1 MSAEHSF
8 GVGGDEPYRLALAP
22 QTAGGITLRRTDGGS
37 DSIRL
42 DVDDWR
48 REATDA
54 DGSALDG
61 ATAPVLDVGCGPGRM
76 VRAAAARALP
86 ALGIDV
92 LAEAIALTSADGTPA
107 LLRSVFDRLPLEGR
121 WGTVLLIDG
130 NVGIGGDPESLLRRC
145 RALLEPGGSVVIEV
159 ADEPYLLDHA
169 LYTAVLDSGHESAP
183 FPWARVGRL
192 AIDAVAH
199 AAGLSVTDRWRAD
212 GRHFVRAER
221 SPSAVLSAG

>member
-1 MSAEHSF
+1 MSSEESF

-22 QTAGGITLRRTDGGS
+22 QASGSITLHRIDGHPAT
-37 DSIRL
+37 IRF
-42 DVDDWR
+42 DVGDWR
-48 REATDA
+48 REATPADA
-54 DGSALDG
+54 SALDG
-61 ATAPVLDVGCGPGRM
+61 AASPVLDVGCGPGRM

-145 RALLEPGGSVVIEV
+145 RSLLAPGGAVVIEV
-159 ADEPYLLDHA
+159 ADDPDLLDRAH
-169 LYTAVLDSGHESAP
+169 YTAVLESGHRSAP
-183 FPWARVGRL
+183 FPWARVGHR
-192 AIDAVAH
+192 AIAAVAS
-199 AAGLSVTDRWRAD
+199 AAGLGITERWVTE
-212 GRHFVRAER
+212 GRYFVRAR
-221 SPSAVLSAG
+221 RTSMTTR